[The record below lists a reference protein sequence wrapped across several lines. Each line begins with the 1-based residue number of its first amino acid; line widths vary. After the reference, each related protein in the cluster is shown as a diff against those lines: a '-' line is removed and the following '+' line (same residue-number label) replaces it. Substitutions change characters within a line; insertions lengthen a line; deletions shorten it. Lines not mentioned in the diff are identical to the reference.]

1 MGRGKHLT
9 IREKQ
14 KIIQK
19 RATGKPGTDIA
30 LEMNRTTTPVY
41 KAIRDNNEAIS
52 NNRQKFLELCS
63 ENNIDY
69 KLIIAKVNEL
79 INANKH
85 QIQSDGLVEL
95 VPDNITRAKVL
106 QYVISIFGLDAPK
119 EIKQDISLKLNDT
132 EAQEI
137 SLIKKRYA
145 ITNN

>member
-14 KIIQK
+14 RIIQK

-79 INANKH
+79 INANKS

-106 QYVISIFGLDAPK
+106 QYVINIFGLDAPK
-119 EIKQDISLKLNDT
+119 EIKQDISLKLDDK

-145 ITNN
+145 LINN

>member
-145 ITNN
+145 LTNN